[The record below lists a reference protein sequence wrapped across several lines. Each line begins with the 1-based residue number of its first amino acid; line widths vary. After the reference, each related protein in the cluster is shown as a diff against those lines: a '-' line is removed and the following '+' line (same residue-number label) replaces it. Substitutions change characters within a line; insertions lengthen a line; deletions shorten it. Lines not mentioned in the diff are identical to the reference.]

1 MQSSEHEVVRV
12 RLLEK
17 QTSQSEFVGGIKN
30 GDIDREQHWPMNKHS
45 ELHPLCRSVPRV
57 ETTTLCHLFVLVLF
71 KLHSLFL
78 PLLFF
83 FFWPLHEL
91 ALVLTSFQ
99 LLFFCQIFYKF
110 CQECCVRGLCLSVG
124 RLKNPQTNETRWNVR
139 IWAKDQVNMCFGA
152 RFVFERFYSHFD
164 NFLMNKNEIKTE
176 TTCFLT
182 LK

>member
-30 GDIDREQHWPMNKHS
+30 GDVDREQHWPMNKHS
-45 ELHPLCRSVPRV
+45 ELHPLFRSVPRV
-57 ETTTLCHLFVLVLF
+57 ETTTLCHLLYFYSNYILCF
-71 KLHSLFL
+71 SHFCSS
-78 PLLFF
+78 FF
-83 FFWPLHEL
+83 FGPLHEL

-124 RLKNPQTNETRWNVR
+124 RLKSQQTDETRWNVR